1 MHIVGGAEWYAY
13 CLAGSPWTD
22 LEIPTG
28 PEDLRALA
36 EHLATLNELLLEQ
49 EGTGAVMDVVAQSER
64 CIAFRVDPDAWKHP
78 DIAWPNDDLIVMA
91 AAAASSQSPSAFVS
105 AVLGIILP
113 GA

>member
-1 MHIVGGAEWYAY
+1 MPDAWTVGHLAMHIVGGAEWYAY

-49 EGTGAVMDVVAQSER
+49 AARQDEY
-64 CIAFRVDPDAWKHP
+64 VD
-78 DIAWPNDDLIVMA
+78 
-91 AAAASSQSPSAFVS
+91 FVDEDGPRRALRS
-105 AVLGIILP
+105 T
-113 GA
+113 